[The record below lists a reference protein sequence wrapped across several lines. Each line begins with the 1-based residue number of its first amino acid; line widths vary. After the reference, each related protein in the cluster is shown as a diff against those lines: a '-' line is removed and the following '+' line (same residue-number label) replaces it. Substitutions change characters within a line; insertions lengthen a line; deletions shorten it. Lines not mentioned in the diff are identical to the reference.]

1 MFTDKLKF
9 FYLIIGIAMMTYVLN
24 TLPFNLGLDLQGG
37 MRLVLEAQDTE
48 QVKVNDDAV
57 LGALAVIQNRIDGLG
72 VSEPVIQRKG
82 KRQIVVELP
91 GISDPE
97 RAEALIGDTAL
108 LEFVEAEWAPLDA
121 ETLTTEE
128 VNILAGEN
136 MKLDKMIIRDAEG
149 NVIKETP
156 IFLGKTAL
164 TGNDLSF
171 AGPGVNQFGKPMIN
185 IEFTPEGTKKFA
197 DVTRRSVGRP
207 LAILLDGVIL
217 SAPRVNGPI
226 PGGKAQISG
235 SFSLQEVT
243 DMVIKLKAGSLPV
256 PVKIIEKKEVGPT
269 LGKAS
274 IEQSIKAG
282 LIGFVLVSIF
292 MLVMYKFLGLI
303 AIVSLAFYLF
313 LDLTAFS
320 LLHVTLT
327 LPGLAGIVLSLGMAV
342 DANVLIFERF
352 KEEVRNGKSLMNA
365 LESGFQRAMITILD
379 SNITTLITAFVL
391 FWLGTGTI
399 KGFAVTLSIGI
410 VLSLFTA
417 LSLTKFFL
425 FTSLKITKIRNS
437 KLIRFK

>member
-235 SFSLQEVT
+235 SFHYKKLQT
-243 DMVIKLKAGSLPV
+243 W
-256 PVKIIEKKEVGPT
+256 
-269 LGKAS
+269 
-274 IEQSIKAG
+274 
-282 LIGFVLVSIF
+282 
-292 MLVMYKFLGLI
+292 
-303 AIVSLAFYLF
+303 
-313 LDLTAFS
+313 
-320 LLHVTLT
+320 
-327 LPGLAGIVLSLGMAV
+327 LS
-342 DANVLIFERF
+342 
-352 KEEVRNGKSLMNA
+352 S
-365 LESGFQRAMITILD
+365 
-379 SNITTLITAFVL
+379 
-391 FWLGTGTI
+391 
-399 KGFAVTLSIGI
+399 
-410 VLSLFTA
+410 
-417 LSLTKFFL
+417 
-425 FTSLKITKIRNS
+425 
-437 KLIRFK
+437 

>member
-1 MFTDKLKF
+1 M
-9 FYLIIGIAMMTYVLN
+9 
-24 TLPFNLGLDLQGG
+24 
-37 MRLVLEAQDTE
+37 
-48 QVKVNDDAV
+48 
-57 LGALAVIQNRIDGLG
+57 
-72 VSEPVIQRKG
+72 
-82 KRQIVVELP
+82 
-91 GISDPE
+91 
-97 RAEALIGDTAL
+97 
-108 LEFVEAEWAPLDA
+108 
-121 ETLTTEE
+121 
-128 VNILAGEN
+128 
-136 MKLDKMIIRDAEG
+136 
-149 NVIKETP
+149 
-156 IFLGKTAL
+156 
-164 TGNDLSF
+164 
-171 AGPGVNQFGKPMIN
+171 
-185 IEFTPEGTKKFA
+185 
-197 DVTRRSVGRP
+197 
-207 LAILLDGVIL
+207 
-217 SAPRVNGPI
+217 
-226 PGGKAQISG
+226 
-235 SFSLQEVT
+235 
-243 DMVIKLKAGSLPV
+243 PV